1 VLERARGGPDVD
13 PDRELL
19 TVEAFLR
26 DQLGDRDEA
35 LRLLKQYLVVHPEH
49 RSGFASPRGSWWWRG
64 LRSDPRFQELVGAAR

>member
-26 DQLGDRDEA
+26 DQMGQRDMA
-35 LRLLKQYLVVHPEH
+35 LALLKEYLVAHPEH
-49 RSGFASPRGSWWWRG
+49 RSGFASPRGSWWWTG
-64 LRSDPRFQELVGAAR
+64 LRSDPRFRELVGAS